1 MSEDK
6 FLTIIDYGSSKIRLC
21 VYDKSL
27 PNQKYILDKTC
38 NNDFSSIKTNLN
50 DSEKILQELI
60 HKTEKKINNHVN
72 DAILMLDSSSIFS
85 IDLSIKK
92 KIDYEIID
100 KKHINYLIQESKN
113 LVQNNYKNFRI
124 IHIIINKYFFDE
136 REFSYIPKKN
146 IKCNTLILEIK
157 FILFPELLIQK
168 ITDSF
173 KKIHISLNKIYCS
186 TYIKSLRYLNF
197 FENYKYKVFLD
208 IGYKKTCLALYENSK
223 LLYINNIPIGG
234 SHITKDISKVLKIDL
249 LESEKLKKTLN
260 ETDVTFSDVTEDQIG
275 DNKLN
280 KEEFKDLLNK
290 IIYARIEEIIS
301 MSFKNNFFFNFLKND
316 EKSILIF
323 TGDGSKILNKN
334 SIYLKE
340 EFNIFDEMNFFEE
353 SSEQICSSAL
363 KFSNSQNFEEVEII
377 PKKSKKS
384 GFFEKLFYFFK

>member
-1 MSEDK
+1 MNEDK

-27 PNQKYILDKTC
+27 PNQKYIQDKTC
-38 NNDFSSIKTNLN
+38 NNDFTSIKTNL
-50 DSEKILQELI
+50 DYSEKILQELI

-100 KKHINYLIQESKN
+100 KNHIKYLIQESKN
-113 LVQNNYKNFRI
+113 LVQNNSKNFRI

-136 REFSYIPKKN
+136 KEFSYIPKKN

-260 ETDVTFSDVTEDQIG
+260 ETDVTFSDVTEDQIS
-275 DNKLN
+275 DKKLN

>member
-1 MSEDK
+1 MNEDK

-38 NNDFSSIKTNLN
+38 NNDFSSIKTNLD

-100 KKHINYLIQESKN
+100 KKHINYLMQESKN

-136 REFSYIPKKN
+136 KEFSYIPKKN

-208 IGYKKTCLALYENSK
+208 IG
-223 LLYINNIPIGG
+223 
-234 SHITKDISKVLKIDL
+234 
-249 LESEKLKKTLN
+249 LKKL
-260 ETDVTFSDVTEDQIG
+260 V
-275 DNKLN
+275 
-280 KEEFKDLLNK
+280 
-290 IIYARIEEIIS
+290 
-301 MSFKNNFFFNFLKND
+301 
-316 EKSILIF
+316 
-323 TGDGSKILNKN
+323 
-334 SIYLKE
+334 
-340 EFNIFDEMNFFEE
+340 
-353 SSEQICSSAL
+353 
-363 KFSNSQNFEEVEII
+363 
-377 PKKSKKS
+377 
-384 GFFEKLFYFFK
+384 